1 MRTRLLPLL
10 IVLMAA
16 VLLALGFPL
25 AVRVAA
31 AEQQRVVIDRIDDT
45 ARFGALAQFVDE
57 PVRATDERQRILQTE
72 LEAYDS
78 VYGIRA
84 GVFYRDDR
92 ALAKAPGSWILPAE
106 GEGREAF
113 KEALLGRRSHDPS
126 QVWPW
131 QDGRIVVASPVV
143 RDGDVVAVVVTDSPT
158 GDMRSR
164 TLRGWLLIALGEAL
178 AMLVAVGAAFRL
190 TGWVLLPVR
199 VLDAAT
205 HDIASGR
212 MRSRVAASGGPPEL
226 RRLARSFNE
235 MADNV
240 EDVLEQQRAFVA
252 DASHQLRNPLA
263 ALLLRIELLALELPD
278 GNEEIA
284 SVRTEGKRLAQV
296 LDDLLDLALAEHTEA
311 DLQLTDIAALAGE
324 RVASWRPLA
333 EEKGV
338 RLTLD
343 GAPAVTGWADPIA
356 LSSALDAVIDNALKF
371 TPEGQEVRVTAGSD
385 GEGATVVVADR
396 GPGLT
401 EQELERV
408 GDRFWRSGRHQN
420 IKGSGLGLSISRA
433 LLAAGGGSIRYGTH
447 EPHGLRVTVTVPRH
461 PRTREPHGSGLGRA
475 VVAPG
480 ALVQRQRIG
489 VDGRP
494 QVHQLRGVHLAADP
508 VPAVDHGPGE
518 RLGRQRI
525 RTVRGDQQIRHRDR
539 RHGLSLLRLRVGVG
553 RHHGRAVVARGP
565 ADGLELGDQRLLQRH
580 QPDRELLREALH
592 GGGRQP
598 AGPEERVETAVR
610 QPLRHRVDPRLHGSD
625 VRGRI
630 DSRRPHQPVRDEKH
644 ARPLLSHTHPLA
656 PQIGDLADPGVPG
669 HHQLDVVVVQPHAA
683 AQPAGAR
690 FPALQIGGDRV
701 GGGDGE
707 VGLARR
713 DPFDVLLGALAG
725 PQPYRHLRHVLGQ
738 RTLQPLPV
746 ALVDPAPYAGGE
758 RERTARLPASER
770 EHPPQQ
776 QSEHDH
782 GGGAP

>member
-10 IVLMAA
+10 IILMAA

-25 AVRVAA
+25 AVREAA

-45 ARFGALAQFVDE
+45 ARFSALAQFVDE
-57 PVRATDERQRILQTE
+57 PVRGAEERQRILQTE

-92 ALAKAPGSWILPAE
+92 ALAKAPASWTLPTE

-113 KEALLGRRSHDPS
+113 AEALLGRRSHDPP

-131 QDGRIVVASPVV
+131 QDNRIVVASPVV
-143 RDGDVVAVVVTDSPT
+143 RDGDVIAVVVTDSPT

-164 TLRGWLLIALGEAL
+164 TLRGWLLIALGEVA

-190 TGWVLLPVR
+190 TGWVLLPVG
-199 VLDAAT
+199 VLDAAA

-263 ALLLRIELLALELPD
+263 ALLLRIELLALELPE

-296 LDDLLDLALAEHTEA
+296 LDDLLDLALAEHPAA
-311 DLQLTDIAALAGE
+311 DLQLTDIAALTAE
-324 RVASWRPLA
+324 RIASWRPLA

-343 GAPAVTGWADPIA
+343 GVPAMTGWADPIA

-371 TPEGQEVRVTAGSD
+371 TPEGQEVRVTTGSD
-385 GEGATVVVADR
+385 GEGATVAVADR

-433 LLAAGGGSIRYGTH
+433 LLTAGGGSIRYETH
-447 EPHGLRVTVTVPRH
+447 EPHGLRVTVTVPR
-461 PRTREPHGSGLGRA
+461 
-475 VVAPG
+475 
-480 ALVQRQRIG
+480 
-489 VDGRP
+489 
-494 QVHQLRGVHLAADP
+494 DP
-508 VPAVDHGPGE
+508 PSA
-518 RLGRQRI
+518 
-525 RTVRGDQQIRHRDR
+525 
-539 RHGLSLLRLRVGVG
+539 
-553 RHHGRAVVARGP
+553 
-565 ADGLELGDQRLLQRH
+565 
-580 QPDRELLREALH
+580 
-592 GGGRQP
+592 
-598 AGPEERVETAVR
+598 
-610 QPLRHRVDPRLHGSD
+610 
-625 VRGRI
+625 
-630 DSRRPHQPVRDEKH
+630 
-644 ARPLLSHTHPLA
+644 
-656 PQIGDLADPGVPG
+656 
-669 HHQLDVVVVQPHAA
+669 
-683 AQPAGAR
+683 
-690 FPALQIGGDRV
+690 
-701 GGGDGE
+701 
-707 VGLARR
+707 
-713 DPFDVLLGALAG
+713 
-725 PQPYRHLRHVLGQ
+725 
-738 RTLQPLPV
+738 
-746 ALVDPAPYAGGE
+746 
-758 RERTARLPASER
+758 
-770 EHPPQQ
+770 
-776 QSEHDH
+776 
-782 GGGAP
+782 